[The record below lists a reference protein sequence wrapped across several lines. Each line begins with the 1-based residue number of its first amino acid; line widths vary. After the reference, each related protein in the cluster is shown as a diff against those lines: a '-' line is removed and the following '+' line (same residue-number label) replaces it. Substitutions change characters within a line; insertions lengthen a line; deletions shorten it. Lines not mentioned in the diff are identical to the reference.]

1 MKKVIITGGSGFIG
15 TNLVNFLLSKNFYV
29 INIDK
34 LGYSS
39 NKYRRIKNKNYKF
52 YKVDINNKKKITSI
66 LIKHKPKAIFNLAA
80 ETHVDRSIDGPKNF
94 ITSNILGVFN
104 LLESLRHI
112 RKKNIKTKLI
122 HISTDEVYGDIKNN
136 KRSNENFPYK
146 PSSPYSASKASAD
159 HLIQSYIRTYK
170 IEAVIS
176 KCCNNYGPYQ
186 FPEKLIPKIIFN
198 IFNNK
203 NLPIYAKGLNVREWI
218 FVLDHCEAL
227 YKIFLKGKSGE
238 SYNVGSNVN
247 LKNIDLIKKILNGCK
262 KNKILIGKKSKI
274 SFIKDRPG
282 HDFRYALD
290 CTKIKKQLKWKK
302 TTSINEGLDQTI
314 KWYHKNQKFFKMTS
328 SKIFN
333 KRLGLKL

>member
-39 NKYRRIKNKNYKF
+39 NKYRKIKNKNYRF

-104 LLESLRHI
+104 LLEALRHT

-122 HISTDEVYGDIKNN
+122 HISTDEVYGDIKKN
-136 KRSNENFPYK
+136 KRSNENFPYM

-203 NLPIYAKGLNVREWI
+203 SLPIYAKGLNVREWI

-290 CTKIKKQLKWKK
+290 CNNNT
-302 TTSINEGLDQTI
+302 
-314 KWYHKNQKFFKMTS
+314 
-328 SKIFN
+328 
-333 KRLGLKL
+333 

>member
-1 MKKVIITGGSGFIG
+1 M
-15 TNLVNFLLSKNFYV
+15 
-29 INIDK
+29 
-34 LGYSS
+34 
-39 NKYRRIKNKNYKF
+39 
-52 YKVDINNKKKITSI
+52 
-66 LIKHKPKAIFNLAA
+66 
-80 ETHVDRSIDGPKNF
+80 
-94 ITSNILGVFN
+94 
-104 LLESLRHI
+104 
-112 RKKNIKTKLI
+112 
-122 HISTDEVYGDIKNN
+122 
-136 KRSNENFPYK
+136 

-203 NLPIYAKGLNVREWI
+203 SLPIYAKGLNVREWI

-302 TTSINEGLDQTI
+302 TTSINEGLIRQSNGII
-314 KWYHKNQKFFKMTS
+314 KINNS
-328 SKIFN
+328 
-333 KRLGLKL
+333 LK

>member
-15 TNLVNFLLSKNFYV
+15 TNLVNFLLSKNYYV

-39 NKYRRIKNKNYKF
+39 NKYRKIKNKNYKF
-52 YKVDINNKKKITSI
+52 YKADINNKKKITSI

-104 LLESLRHI
+104 LLEVLRYI

-122 HISTDEVYGDIKNN
+122 HVSTDEVYGDIKNN
-136 KRSNENFPYK
+136 KRSNENFPYR

-198 IFNNK
+198 ILNNK
-203 NLPIYAKGLNVREWI
+203 SLPIYSKGLNVREWI
-218 FVLDHCEAL
+218 FVLDHCNAL

-247 LKNIDLIKKILNGCK
+247 LRNIDLVKKILNVCK

-302 TTSINEGLDQTI
+302 ITSVNKGLDQTI
-314 KWYHKNQKFFKMTS
+314 RWYYKNQQFFKMTS
-328 SKIFN
+328 SKTFN
-333 KRLGLKL
+333 RRLGLKL